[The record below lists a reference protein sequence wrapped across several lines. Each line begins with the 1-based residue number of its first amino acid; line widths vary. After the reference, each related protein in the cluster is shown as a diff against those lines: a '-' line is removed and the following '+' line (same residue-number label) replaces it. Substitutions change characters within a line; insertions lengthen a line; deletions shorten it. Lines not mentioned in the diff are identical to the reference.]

1 MCWAQV
7 KPALKY
13 LTDPKYE
20 HDRPKNTHS
29 STHDKYF
36 KEQIMSKQQYNL
48 HTKTDYL
55 NRKMFLDPAGPVTI
69 QRFEEVKYKKI
80 ADFEATA
87 RGFFWQPEEIS
98 LTKDSNDFKDA
109 SDAVK
114 HIFTSNLLRQTA
126 LDSLQGR
133 GPSQIFMPV
142 ISLPELEALV
152 YNWTFFET
160 NIHSKSYSHIIRNIY
175 NVPKDVFNTIHDTKE
190 IVDMASSVGDYYE
203 ALHMVNC
210 RKQMGE
216 TVTEHEHVRA
226 IWMALHASYALEA
239 FRFMVSFA
247 TSLAMV
253 ENRIFI
259 GNGNIISL
267 ILQDELLHKGWTAY
281 LINQVI
287 KEDPRFL
294 VAKEECEQEVYQL
307 YMDVIRE
314 EKAWA
319 DYLFNKGPV
328 IGLNANILKDFVDYT
343 AVGALKDIG
352 IKYQGIAPK
361 STPIPWFNKHT
372 DTSKKQTAL
381 QENESTNYVIGVM
394 SEGIDYDALPAL

>member
-1 MCWAQV
+1 MSRAQYD
-7 KPALKY
+7 L
-13 LTDPKYE
+13 
-20 HDRPKNTHS
+20 N
-29 STHDKYF
+29 
-36 KEQIMSKQQYNL
+36 
-48 HTKTDYL
+48 TKTDYL
-55 NRKMFLDPAGPVTI
+55 SRKMFLDPAGPVTI

-80 ADFEATA
+80 ADFDATA
-87 RGFFWQPEEIS
+87 RGFFWQPEEVS

-133 GPSQIFMPV
+133 GPSQIFTPV
-142 ISLPELEALV
+142 VSLPELEALV

-160 NIHSKSYSHIIRNIY
+160 NIHSRSYSHIIRNIY
-175 NVPKDVFNTIHDTKE
+175 NVPKDVFNTIHDTNE
-190 IVDMASSVGDYYE
+190 IVEMASSVGNYYDR
-203 ALHMVNC
+203 LHVINC
-210 RKQMGE
+210 RKEAGE
-216 TVTEHEHVRA
+216 KINEKTHIKA
-226 IWMALHASYALEA
+226 IWLALNASYALEA

-253 ENRIFI
+253 ENKIFI

-281 LINQVI
+281 LINQVV
-287 KEDPRFL
+287 KEDPRF
-294 VAKEECEQEVYQL
+294 AEARDECQQEVYQL

-314 EKAWA
+314 EKEWA
-319 DYLFNKGPV
+319 DYLFKLGPV
-328 IGLNANILKDFVDYT
+328 IGLNANILKEFVDYT
-343 AVGALKDIG
+343 AADALKQIG
-352 IKYQGIAPK
+352 IKYNHPAPK
-361 STPIPWFNKHT
+361 TTPIPWFNKHS

-394 SEGIDYDALPAL
+394 GDSIDYNELPVL

>member
-1 MCWAQV
+1 
-7 KPALKY
+7 
-13 LTDPKYE
+13 
-20 HDRPKNTHS
+20 
-29 STHDKYF
+29 
-36 KEQIMSKQQYNL
+36 MSKQQYNL
-48 HTKTDYL
+48 NTKTDYL
-55 NRKMFLDPAGPVTI
+55 NRKMFLDPEGPVTI
-69 QRFEEVKYKKI
+69 QRFEEVKYNKI
-80 ADFEATA
+80 ADFEKTA
-87 RGFFWQPEEIS
+87 RGFFWVPEEIS
-98 LTKDSNDFKDA
+98 LSKDAQDFKNA

-133 GPSQIFMPV
+133 GPSQIFTPV

-160 NIHSKSYSHIIRNIY
+160 NIHSRSYSHIIRNIY

-190 IVDMASSVGDYYE
+190 IVNMASSVGKYYDD
-203 ALHMVNC
+203 LHKFNC
-210 RKQMGE
+210 IKE
-216 TVTEHEHVRA
+216 TDSDPNNAPEEGHIRA
-226 IWMALHASYALEA
+226 IWLALNASYALEA

-253 ENRIFI
+253 ENKIFI

-287 KEDPRFL
+287 KEDPRF
-294 VAKEECEQEVYQL
+294 AKAKQECETEVYEL

-314 EKAWA
+314 EKEWA
-319 DYLFNKGPV
+319 DYLFVKGPV
-328 IGLNANILKDFVDYT
+328 IGLNAQILKDFVDYT
-343 AVGALKDIG
+343 AAGALKEIG
-352 IKYQGIAPK
+352 IKYHVAAPK
-361 STPIPWFNKHT
+361 TTPIPWFNKHS

-394 SEGIDYDALPAL
+394 SDNIDYEELPQL

>member
-1 MCWAQV
+1 
-7 KPALKY
+7 
-13 LTDPKYE
+13 
-20 HDRPKNTHS
+20 
-29 STHDKYF
+29 
-36 KEQIMSKQQYNL
+36 MSKAQYNL
-48 HTKTDYL
+48 TTKTDYL

-142 ISLPELEALV
+142 VSLPELEALV

-175 NVPKDVFNTIHDTKE
+175 NVPKEVFNTIHDTKE
-190 IVDMASSVGDYYE
+190 IVEMASSVGNYYE
-203 ALHMVNC
+203 ALHVINC
-210 RKQMGE
+210 RKQLGE
-216 TVTEHEHVRA
+216 VVTEHEHIKA
-226 IWMALHASYALEA
+226 IWLALHASYALEA

-253 ENRIFI
+253 ENKIFM
-259 GNGNIISL
+259 GNGNIIQL

-281 LINQVI
+281 LINQVV
-287 KEDPRFL
+287 KEDPRFAA
-294 VAKEECEQEVYQL
+294 VKAECEAEVYSL

-314 EKAWA
+314 EKDWA
-319 DYLFNKGPV
+319 TYLFKMGPV
-328 IGLNANILKDFVDYT
+328 IGLNANILRDFVDFT

-352 IKYQGIAPK
+352 IKYQASAPK
-361 STPIPWFNKHT
+361 STPIPWFNKHV

-381 QENESTNYVIGVM
+381 QESESTNYVIGVM
-394 SEGIDYDALPAL
+394 GENLDYDALPAI

>member
-1 MCWAQV
+1 
-7 KPALKY
+7 
-13 LTDPKYE
+13 
-20 HDRPKNTHS
+20 
-29 STHDKYF
+29 
-36 KEQIMSKQQYNL
+36 MSQEQYNL
-48 HTKTDYL
+48 KTKTDYL
-55 NRKMFLDPAGPVTI
+55 NRKIFLDPAGPVTI

-98 LTKDSNDFKDA
+98 LSKDANDFKDA

-133 GPSQIFMPV
+133 GPTQVFTPV
-142 ISLPELEALV
+142 CSLPEVEALM
-152 YNWTFFET
+152 YNWGFFET

-175 NVPKDVFNTIHDTKE
+175 NVPKDVFNTIHDTEE
-190 IVDMASSVGDYYE
+190 IVGMASSVGKYYD
-203 ALHMVNC
+203 ALHVINC
-210 RKQMGE
+210 RKESGE
-216 TVTEHEHVRA
+216 KINEQTHIKA
-226 IWMALHASYALEA
+226 IWLALNASYALEA

-253 ENRIFI
+253 ENKIFI

-281 LINQVI
+281 LINQVV
-287 KEDPRFL
+287 KEDGRFAQ
-294 VAKEECEQEVYQL
+294 AKIDCEAEVYAM
-307 YMDVIRE
+307 YVDVIRE
-314 EKAWA
+314 EKQWA
-319 DYLFNKGPV
+319 DYLFQKGPV

-343 AVGALKDIG
+343 AVAALKDIG
-352 IKYQGIAPK
+352 IKYQQAAPR
-361 STPIPWFNKHT
+361 STPIPWFNKHV

-381 QENESTNYVIGVM
+381 QENESTNYVIGIM
-394 SEGIDYDALPAL
+394 SEGIDYDELPVL

>member
-1 MCWAQV
+1 
-7 KPALKY
+7 
-13 LTDPKYE
+13 
-20 HDRPKNTHS
+20 
-29 STHDKYF
+29 
-36 KEQIMSKQQYNL
+36 MSQQQYNL

-80 ADFEATA
+80 ADFDQTA
-87 RGFFWQPEEIS
+87 QGFFWRPEEVS
-98 LTKDSNDFKDA
+98 LSKDANDFKDS

-133 GPSQIFMPV
+133 GPAQVFTPV
-142 ISLPELEALV
+142 ASLPELEALM
-152 YNWTFFET
+152 YNWSFFET
-160 NIHSKSYSHIIRNIY
+160 NIHSRSYSHIIRNIY
-175 NVPKDVFNTIHDTKE
+175 NVPKEVFNTIHETEE
-190 IVDMASSVGDYYE
+190 IIGMASSVGNYYDK
-203 ALHMVNC
+203 LHVINC
-210 RKQMGE
+210 RKELGE
-216 TVTEHEHVRA
+216 VIPEKEHIRA

-253 ENRIFI
+253 ENKIFI

-281 LINQVI
+281 MINQVI
-287 KEDPRFL
+287 KEDNRF
-294 VAKEECEQEVYQL
+294 VEAKKECEEEVYAL

-319 DYLFNKGPV
+319 DYLFKKGPV

-343 AVGALKDIG
+343 SVDALKQIG
-352 IKYQGIAPK
+352 IKYRASAPK

-381 QENESTNYVIGVM
+381 QESESTNYVIGVM
-394 SEGIDYDALPAL
+394 SENLDYDELPAI

>member
-1 MCWAQV
+1 
-7 KPALKY
+7 
-13 LTDPKYE
+13 
-20 HDRPKNTHS
+20 
-29 STHDKYF
+29 
-36 KEQIMSKQQYNL
+36 MSKEQYNL
-48 HTKTDYL
+48 NTKTDYL

-80 ADFEATA
+80 AEFEETA
-87 RGFFWQPEEIS
+87 RGFFWQPEEVS
-98 LTKDSNDFKDA
+98 LTKDSNDFKEA
-109 SDAVK
+109 SEAVR

-133 GPSQIFMPV
+133 GPSQVFTPV
-142 ISLPELEALV
+142 ISLPELESLV

-190 IVDMASSVGDYYE
+190 IVDMASSVGNYYE
-203 ALHMVNC
+203 ALHVINC
-210 RKQMGE
+210 RKQVGE
-216 TVTEHEHVRA
+216 VIPEKEHIKA

-253 ENRIFI
+253 ENKIFI

-281 LINQVI
+281 LINQVV
-287 KEDPRFL
+287 KEDSRF
-294 VAKEECEQEVYQL
+294 AAIKAECEAEVYAL
-307 YMDVIRE
+307 YLDVICE

-319 DYLFNKGPV
+319 SYLFKMGPV
-328 IGLNANILKDFVDYT
+328 IGLNANILRDFVDYT

-352 IKYQGIAPK
+352 IKYLSPAPK
-361 STPIPWFNKHT
+361 STPIPWFNKHV

-394 SEGIDYDALPAL
+394 GDSIDYDALPSL

>member
-1 MCWAQV
+1 
-7 KPALKY
+7 
-13 LTDPKYE
+13 
-20 HDRPKNTHS
+20 
-29 STHDKYF
+29 
-36 KEQIMSKQQYNL
+36 MSKAQYNL
-48 HTKTDYL
+48 NTKTDYL
-55 NRKMFLDPAGPVTI
+55 GRKMFLDPAGPVTI

-80 ADFEATA
+80 ADFDATA

-98 LTKDSNDFKDA
+98 LSKDANDFKEA

-133 GPSQIFMPV
+133 GPTQVFTPV
-142 ISLPELEALV
+142 CSLPEVEALM
-152 YNWTFFET
+152 YNWGFFET

-190 IVDMASSVGDYYE
+190 IVDMASSVGKYYDE
-203 ALHMVNC
+203 LHHINC
-210 RKQMGE
+210 RKELGE
-216 TVTEHEHVRA
+216 KVTEKEHVRA

-253 ENRIFI
+253 ENKIFI

-281 LINQVI
+281 MINQVI
-287 KEDPRFL
+287 KEDERFL
-294 VAKEECEQEVYQL
+294 AAKTECETEVYAL

-314 EKAWA
+314 EKDWA
-319 DYLFNKGPV
+319 EYLFNRGPV

-343 AVGALKDIG
+343 AAAALKDIG
-352 IKYQGIAPK
+352 IKYTQPYPK
-361 STPIPWFNKHT
+361 STPIPWFNKHS

-381 QENESTNYVIGVM
+381 QESESTNYVIGVM
-394 SEGIDYDALPAL
+394 GENLDYDALPAI